1 MNGTFR
7 TGSKRVKRMVLRLE
21 GVNVTVADIMLQPG
35 RSASG
40 WLPHVTELPW
50 IAGVISG
57 GTVDQDT
64 IERFEQLE
72 ALTLMQAAL
81 LQSLGVKVD
90 DLEQG
95 GGGIDQQAIY
105 DAYVETRGNG

>member
-1 MNGTFR
+1 MQGTFR
-7 TGSKRVKRMVLRLE
+7 TGSKRIKRMVLRLE
-21 GVNVTVADIMLQPG
+21 GSNVTVTDVMLQPG
-35 RSASG
+35 RNPSG

-57 GTVDQDT
+57 GSNMDQDV

-72 ALTLMQAAL
+72 SLTLMQAAL
-81 LQSLGVKVD
+81 LQSLGVKVE

-105 DAYVETRGNG
+105 DAYVETRNG